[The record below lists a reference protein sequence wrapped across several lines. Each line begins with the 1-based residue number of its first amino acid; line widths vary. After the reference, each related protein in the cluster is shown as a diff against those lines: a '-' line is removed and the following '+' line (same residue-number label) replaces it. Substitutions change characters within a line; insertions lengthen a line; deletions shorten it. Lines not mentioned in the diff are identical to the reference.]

1 MERILLEGTDCNA
14 SNDILG
20 TQWNEFYWK
29 EQTVM
34 LLMQEQDFSNGKNPD
49 FCSR

>member
-34 LLMQEQDFSNGKNPD
+34 LLMIFQELNGTN
-49 FCSR
+49 STGRNRQ

>member
-1 MERILLEGTDCNA
+1 MERILLEGTDINA
-14 SNDILG
+14 SNTNLG

>member
-1 MERILLEGTDCNA
+1 MERILLEGTACYAIN
-14 SNDILG
+14 NILG